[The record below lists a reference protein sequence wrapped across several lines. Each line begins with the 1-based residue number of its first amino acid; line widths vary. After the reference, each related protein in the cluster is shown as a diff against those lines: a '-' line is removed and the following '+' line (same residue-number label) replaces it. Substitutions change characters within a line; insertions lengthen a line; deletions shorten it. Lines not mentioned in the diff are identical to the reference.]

1 MNNTINIVSKYS
13 FVPGQFDDS
22 DNYLVMTDGETK
34 QKLLVA
40 RCSSVRE
47 YDSHLE
53 LFAIHYL
60 NYCSI

>member
-1 MNNTINIVSKYS
+1 MTNTIEIVSKYS
-13 FVPGQFDDS
+13 FIPGQFDAS

-34 QKLLVA
+34 QKLLVS
-40 RCSSVRE
+40 RCCSIFEHNS
-47 YDSHLE
+47 YLE